1 MVKGYVKKESV
12 DFNEIFFLVILL
24 TSIWLILPMCARFD
38 LQLGQLDVKITFLHG
53 ELEEKI
59 YMLKLEGLK
68 KMGKRT
74 WFIG

>member
-1 MVKGYVKKESV
+1 MVKGYAKKESV
-12 DFNEIFFLVILL
+12 DFNEIFSLVILL
-24 TSIWLILPMCARFD
+24 TSIWVILSMCARFD
-38 LQLGQLDVKITFLHG
+38 LQLEQLDVKITFLHR

>member
-1 MVKGYVKKESV
+1 
-12 DFNEIFFLVILL
+12 
-24 TSIWLILPMCARFD
+24 MCARFD

>member
-1 MVKGYVKKESV
+1 
-12 DFNEIFFLVILL
+12 
-24 TSIWLILPMCARFD
+24 MCARFD
-38 LQLGQLDVKITFLHG
+38 LQLEQLDVKITFLHR

-68 KMGKRT
+68 KMGKRN